1 MKKIGLKTALAM
13 IETIYVKDKL
23 QKFSIVHGYSDKDR
37 RKEIAV
43 RKLCS
48 RSDPASKTDF
58 KEISEKNGN
67 GKLKKVYNAFDKRIV
82 RIFDLEQN
90 RHITVKV
97 DLLIMFNG
105 MLIDHDM

>member
-13 IETIYVKDKL
+13 IETIYVKEKL
-23 QKFSIVHGYSDKDR
+23 QKFSIVHTYSDKDR
-37 RKEIAV
+37 RTEIAV

-48 RSDPASKTDF
+48 RIDPESKTDF
-58 KEISEKNGN
+58 KEIGEKNGN

-90 RHITVKV
+90 KHITVKV
-97 DLLIMFNG
+97 DLLIMFNN
-105 MLIDHDM
+105 MIIDHDM